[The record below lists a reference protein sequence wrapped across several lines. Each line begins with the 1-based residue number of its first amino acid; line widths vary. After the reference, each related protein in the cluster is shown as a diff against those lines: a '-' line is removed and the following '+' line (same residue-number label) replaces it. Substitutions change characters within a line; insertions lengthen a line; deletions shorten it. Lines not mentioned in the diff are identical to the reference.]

1 MAIRKPN
8 GGAKA
13 ASTAPLTSVQDTRSR
28 GNGNGNGNGERVLMS
43 FKIPSDLKMMLQEN
57 ARERGTTASRIIIDG
72 IRHELGLDDYAAFVR
87 VLDDFFRQ
95 GDIFLP
101 GLGRSVDH
109 YGGKSAVDGRLADF
123 EIGAVVEVHD
133 DGNICRFHSGLHE
146 VAKIDGVGVLSRAR
160 GNLKN
165 NGGLTFVR
173 RLHDRLNHFHVVD
186 VERADGIAARVRF
199 LKHFGTVD

>member
-72 IRHELGLDDYAAFVR
+72 IRHELGLDD
-87 VLDDFFRQ
+87 
-95 GDIFLP
+95 
-101 GLGRSVDH
+101 
-109 YGGKSAVDGRLADF
+109 
-123 EIGAVVEVHD
+123 
-133 DGNICRFHSGLHE
+133 
-146 VAKIDGVGVLSRAR
+146 
-160 GNLKN
+160 
-165 NGGLTFVR
+165 
-173 RLHDRLNHFHVVD
+173 
-186 VERADGIAARVRF
+186 
-199 LKHFGTVD
+199 